1 MHGLSVILGY
11 ICVVAFSVLS
21 ATMVYIFMFLE
32 DGFGFAPF
40 YVISMFMLV
49 GYVLFATPV
58 QIFVNRKPKKFSR
71 WHLVTYFIISF
82 AVCTTLLVLLDSY
95 RWYILTV
102 PMLYIFSFVLAFIYW
117 FWDSVFLQRK
127 HKSSS

>member
-1 MHGLSVILGY
+1 MDY
-11 ICVVAFSVLS
+11 ICVVVFSVLS
-21 ATMVYIFMFLE
+21 ATMVYISMYFE
-32 DGFGFAPF
+32 TYGFSPF
-40 YVISMFMLV
+40 PVISMFMLV

-71 WHLVTYFIISF
+71 WHLVTYFIVSF

-95 RWYILTV
+95 KWYILTV
-102 PMLYIFSFVLAFIYW
+102 PMLYIISFVLAFIYW

-127 HKSSS
+127 HKSFS

>member
-1 MHGLSVILGY
+1 MHGLSILLGY
-11 ICVVAFSVLS
+11 ICVVAFSVFS
-21 ATMVYIFMFLE
+21 ATMVYIFMHFE
-32 DGFGFAPF
+32 TYGFSPAP
-40 YVISMFMLV
+40 VISTFMLV

-71 WHLVTYFIISF
+71 WHLVTYFIVSF
-82 AVCTTLLVLLDSY
+82 AVCATLLVLLNSY
-95 RWYILTV
+95 RWYNLTE

-127 HKSSS
+127 PKTSS